1 MGEEWRRKSY
11 YKPRVLIDVGR
22 VLDPQSGDSMLCITG
37 AQLEMLRNLT
47 QYLHRRTT
55 YVAEYHDG
63 YYLCADNE
71 DFDAIEAIVA
81 ELEETL
87 MGCEEITASLDSI
100 ASQLTCLC
108 SAANR
113 ALTDGRTLGPIV
125 DGYLTDGTLIPYDT
139 YGGTTAEEDERCALA
154 QLVYWQAW
162 QVVVNLI
169 GPLDE
174 LAIDLLMPVLVGFIA
189 TLAGGPVVGIP
200 AALLIMLVRGLVEEK
215 VGGTLGDV
223 LSTWEDAEE
232 DIICAVYVG
241 LATGYRE
248 AERLAMEEI
257 VSLPVI
263 SPVAMVALHCLV
275 CPWAIMAAKEAYD
288 NASDFAIEN
297 VTPGYCVDCDEVQ
310 GRTFYDVTWPPCEG
324 SMFQETGFCAVN
336 EWKCACNNVSPP
348 CTHLEQIFTLGD
360 PNLHASCSAMEFT
373 IDWYSQLA
381 GNDQPAG
388 WFRLARWRV
397 DPGDWV
403 QWENVQFR
411 TDSVDPMT
419 TPTIFYK
426 ATTAGGAAVGDKIR
440 IQILHTAVDYEYP
453 TDIMLGRFQMD
464 CTMVML

>member
-1 MGEEWRRKSY
+1 MSEVWRRKTY
-11 YKPRVLIDVGR
+11 YDPRVLIDVGR
-22 VLDPQSGDSMLCITG
+22 VLEPRFGDSMLCITG
-37 AQLEMLRNLT
+37 AQLELLRNLT
-47 QYLHRRTT
+47 QYLHRRSTF
-55 YVAEYHDG
+55 ADEYYTD
-63 YYLCADNE
+63 YYICADN
-71 DFDAIEAIVA
+71 DDWDALQAIVA

-87 MGCEEITASLDSI
+87 MGCEEITTKLDDI
-100 ASQLTCLC
+100 ATQLACLC
-108 SAANR
+108 SAAKR
-113 ALTDGRTLGPIV
+113 AVTDGTSLAPII

-139 YGGTTAEEDERCALA
+139 YGGTTALEDERCALA

-174 LAIDLLMPVLVGFIA
+174 LAVDLLMPVLVGFIA

-223 LSTWEDAEE
+223 LSTWEDAQE

-324 SMFQETGFCAVN
+324 SMFQGWGFCAGN
-336 EWKCACNNVSPP
+336 GWKCACNQSVPP

-360 PNLHASCSAMEFT
+360 PNLHASCSAIEFT
-373 IDWYSQLA
+373 IDWYSALA
-381 GNDQPAG
+381 GDDQPAG
-388 WFRLARWRV
+388 WFRLARWRE

-403 QWENVQFR
+403 QWENVEFR
-411 TDSVDPMT
+411 TDSPDPLT
-419 TPTIFYK
+419 TPTVFYK

-440 IQILHTAVDYEYP
+440 IQIFHTAIKDTYP